1 MKRKKDNAL
10 ADALWFGFF
19 LLITPWL
26 FAALEAV
33 LA

>member
-1 MKRKKDNAL
+1 MKRKDSAL

-19 LLITPWL
+19 LLITTWL